1 MQPDIKITSGIIQVD
16 ATLMHLT
23 VNGVVLS
30 SEWVKID
37 GGIPLILNQMKKDLE
52 VALLPP
58 PTAQI
63 NSMIDAIEA
72 IQVLIGQLSHY
83 NKSGEKL
90 IENFGNALVAAPL
103 EDNDKRIVS
112 EVLLSTLKKIAEG

>member
-1 MQPDIKITSGIIQVD
+1 M
-16 ATLMHLT
+16 
-23 VNGVVLS
+23 
-30 SEWVKID
+30 
-37 GGIPLILNQMKKDLE
+37 
-52 VALLPP
+52 ALLPP

-63 NSMIDAIEA
+63 NSMTDAIEA
-72 IQVLIGQLSHY
+72 IQVLTGQLSHY

>member
-1 MQPDIKITSGIIQVD
+1 MHPDIKITSGIIQDD
-16 ATLMHLT
+16 ATIMHLT

-37 GGIPLILNQMKKDLE
+37 GGIPLVLNQMKKDLE
-52 VALLPP
+52 VALLSP

-63 NSMIDAIEA
+63 NSMTDAIEA
-72 IQVLIGQLSHY
+72 IQVLTGQLSHY

-103 EDNDKRIVS
+103 EDSDKRIVS